1 MVNRKDIRDLNEQI
15 QKLIEAVDEL
25 EDLYEQSQRNGVTVD
40 NSAFESAQSEVK
52 DAVSNLAYYSDDMVD
67 RTGTLEDGE
76 GNQIVD
82 LPQAAL
88 NRNGKSRNLPE

>member
-1 MVNRKDIRDLNEQI
+1 MVNRKDIRNLNEQI

-40 NSAFESAQSEVK
+40 NSAFESAQIEVK
-52 DAVSNLAYYSDDMVD
+52 DAVSNLAYYSDDIVD
-67 RTGTLEDGE
+67 RTGALEDDE
-76 GNQIVD
+76 GNQLVD